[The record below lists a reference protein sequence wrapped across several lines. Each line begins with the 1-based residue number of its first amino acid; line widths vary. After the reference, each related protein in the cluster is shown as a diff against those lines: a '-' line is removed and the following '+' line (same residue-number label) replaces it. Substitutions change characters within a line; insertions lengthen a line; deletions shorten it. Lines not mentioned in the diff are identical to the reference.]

1 VQAGAPFALRPFL
14 VQLCP
19 NSAQTHRARLDCQS
33 SRVLAF
39 DLLPTCVPRPEDQT
53 GNDVVTF
60 KDRARL
66 VTRNGHADFLA
77 DSSPHHVAH
86 GCSPQI
92 VKKQTLIFQ
101 FVTGPIFPTTRA
113 VIFRIYWCLAR
124 RAQQVPDAC
133 RSAGIR
139 PNLAKIGDRPALY
152 AAPFFRTDRVK
163 TVEEGP
169 PSNE

>member
-1 VQAGAPFALRPFL
+1 LLFDRFW
-14 VQLCP
+14 C
-19 NSAQTHRARLDCQS
+19 NYAQTLPKLIGRDWIVSLLASLLLTCFQLAC
-33 SRVLAF
+33 RVLKIG
-39 DLLPTCVPRPEDQT
+39 L